1 MSKLDRFLVNN
12 DFFNAW
18 PEAKVE
24 AVSSFLSDHRP
35 IILSSVNNNYGAKP
49 FRVFDSWIGMDGFEE
64 VVVGALKGCEVVSG
78 PPDTVLMRKLGILRQ
93 RLKKWRDDML
103 SKNSEEVNTALSDLE
118 HLELVMESRDLSEEE
133 EWIMLECK
141 KKLKEEEDRKNRD
154 LKQRARIRWAKDGD
168 ENSKFFH
175 SMINCRKASN
185 VIHGLDIE
193 GSWVSKPSLVKK
205 EVFRYFRDKF
215 VEPWEVR
222 PSLVCPGIK
231 RLSVDEA
238 QSLEAPFSRQE
249 IKAAAFDCGD
259 DRAPGPDG
267 INFRFVKHFW
277 SVLED
282 DFYNILTAFYESG
295 VINVGCGS
303 SFIALIPKIKD
314 PLGLKDYRPI
324 SLIGVIN
331 KVISKLLANR
341 LKMVLDTVVSPSQSA
356 FIGGRYIL
364 DGPLIINEIHSWVKK
379 AKKKVFFLKI
389 DFEKAY
395 DNVNWNFVVDILS
408 QMGFSSRWCAWVRG
422 IISSARAS
430 VLVNGAPTF
439 EFKCCKGMRQGDPIS
454 PFLFVIVMEAL
465 SFLISRACD
474 LGIFKGVVLPNDG
487 PSVSHLFFADD
498 AIILGEWDKE
508 NIMNVVRI
516 LRCFHACSG
525 LHINFGKSNI
535 FGLGVDDDSVEDMAG
550 SIGCRAEKF
559 PFKYL
564 GLTVGANMNRINNWR
579 PVYDIFERRLSLWKA
594 SLLSIGGRVT
604 LIRSVLESLPSY
616 FMSLYRAPVKVVED
630 LEGIIRKFLWGGTHG
645 AKKLYWVAWDRV
657 ASPKKSGGLG
667 LRKLKEVNLALI
679 AKWCW
684 RFKTEKENLWA
695 KVVGA
700 IHSGESAWDFLP
712 SRKTIGGVWCNI
724 ASLLKKPIVENF
736 PIRRFIR
743 GEVGSGESIFFWLD
757 PWLFDIPLKE
767 KFPDLFKL
775 ELVKNCSVSDRI
787 SGDGLWLWKHDLE
800 AESEKKEWTELSS
813 ALGSVSCSSGPDKWA
828 WLGAGSENFSVAAV
842 KILIDGSKDFSNRFV
857 LDWCSWVP
865 LKCNIFVW
873 RAELD
878 RIPTVEALHRR
889 GITVENPGCCFCDEG
904 ADSVSHLFTSCPFS
918 LRLWEKITLW
928 CRVTRFFIFSFRDLV
943 EVHNHGTGSESE
955 KKAIQGVIFTAC
967 WLLWKARN
975 EARFSNKRRSVED
988 LFCEVRSVSF
998 VWFKYRRKRGL
1009 LDWGEWCRFVNM

>member
-1 MSKLDRFLVNN
+1 
-12 DFFNAW
+12 
-18 PEAKVE
+18 
-24 AVSSFLSDHRP
+24 
-35 IILSSVNNNYGAKP
+35 
-49 FRVFDSWIGMDGFEE
+49 
-64 VVVGALKGCEVVSG
+64 
-78 PPDTVLMRKLGILRQ
+78 
-93 RLKKWRDDML
+93 ML
-103 SKNSEEVNTALSDLE
+103 SKNSEEVNAALSDLE

-168 ENSKFFH
+168 ENTKFFH

-185 VIHGLDIE
+185 VIHGLEIE

-222 PSLVCPGIK
+222 PRLVCPGIK
-231 RLSVDEA
+231 RLSGDEA
-238 QSLEAPFSRQE
+238 QLLESPFSRQE

-259 DRAPGPDG
+259 ERAPGPDG

-282 DFYNILTAFYESG
+282 DFYNILVAFYESG

-324 SLIGVIN
+324 SLIGIIN

-341 LKMVLDTVVSPSQSA
+341 LKKVLDTVVTPSQSA
-356 FIGGRYIL
+356 FIGGRFIL

-408 QMGFSSRWCAWVRG
+408 QMGFSSRWCAWIRG

-439 EFKCCKGMRQGDPIS
+439 EFKCCKGMRQGDPVS

-465 SFLISRACD
+465 SFLNSRACD

-516 LRCFHACSG
+516 LR
-525 LHINFGKSNI
+525 
-535 FGLGVDDDSVEDMAG
+535 
-550 SIGCRAEKF
+550 
-559 PFKYL
+559 
-564 GLTVGANMNRINNWR
+564 
-579 PVYDIFERRLSLWKA
+579 
-594 SLLSIGGRVT
+594 RVT

-616 FMSLYRAPVKVVED
+616 FLSLYRAPVKVLED
-630 LEGIIRKFLWGGTHG
+630 LEGIIRKFLWGGGTHG
-645 AKKLYWVAWDRV
+645 VKKLYWVAWDRV

-667 LRKLKEVNLALI
+667 LHKLKEVNLALL

-684 RFKTEKENLWA
+684 RFKTEKENLWV

-700 IHSGESAWDFLP
+700 IHSGDSAWDFLP
-712 SRKTIGGVWCNI
+712 SRKAIGGVWCNI

-736 PIRRFIR
+736 PIRKFLR
-743 GEVGSGESIFFWLD
+743 GVVGSGESIFFWLD

-787 SGDGLWLWKHDLE
+787 SGDGVWLWKHDLD
-800 AESEKKEWTELSS
+800 AESEKKEWIELSS

-842 KILIDGSKDFSNRFV
+842 KKLINGSKDFSNRFV
-857 LDWCSWVP
+857 LEWCSWVP

-873 RAELD
+873 RTELD
-878 RIPTVEALHRR
+878 RIPTVEALSRR
-889 GITVENPGCCFCDEG
+889 GVSVENPGCCFCDDG

-918 LRLWEKITLW
+918 LKLWEKISLW
-928 CRVTRFFIFSFRDLV
+928 CRVNRFFIFSFRDLV
-943 EVHNHGTGSESE
+943 EVHNHGTRSESE

-975 EARFSNKRRSVED
+975 EVRFSNKRRNVED